1 MCAIGPERDRVLVQS
16 MADILQLVSPNLGPI
31 IVVYSAGLLSGPD
44 VVPQEGTAA
53 SDPQVPD
60 GLSQAKETKGVS
72 EMQSISRRISNEP
85 GTHDLSSSPKR
96 QRFSHESFHLKLR

>member
-31 IVVYSAGLLSGPD
+31 IVVYSAGLLSSPD
-44 VVPQEGTAA
+44 VVRQEAAA
-53 SDPQVPD
+53 SDSQVPD
-60 GLSQAKETKGVS
+60 GLSQASETKGIS

-85 GTHDLSSSPKR
+85 GTHGLSSSPKR